1 MIAVVTVPQPWAPP
15 LEAKIALRN
24 EPRQQRL
31 RALVDTNIDF
41 VARVLQ
47 NLGTPTADVDDAVQ
61 RTFMVLADRLDDVRP
76 GAERSFLYQ
85 TAANV
90 AAHARR
96 SLARRREVSS
106 EQTTERSDLVD
117 TPDVLADRQRARG
130 LLDRILEALGEELR
144 EVFVLYELEEL
155 TMVEIAAAL
164 GIPSGTVASRLRRAR
179 ERFRAEVARLHEPK
193 GEEESA

>member
-1 MIAVVTVPQPWAPP
+1 MEGTIAS
-15 LEAKIALRN
+15 RN
-24 EPRQQRL
+24 DPRQQRL
-31 RALVDTNIDF
+31 RALVDANIDF

-47 NLGTPTADVDDAVQ
+47 NLGTPTVDVDDAVQ
-61 RTFMVLADRLDDVRP
+61 RTFMVLSDRLDDVRV

-96 SLARRREVSS
+96 SLARRREVPGDAAP
-106 EQTTERSDLVD
+106 ERPDQVD
-117 TPDVLADRQRARG
+117 TPEVLVDRQRART
-130 LLDRILEALGEELR
+130 LLDQILESLGEDLR

-155 TMVEIAAAL
+155 TMVEIAATL

-179 ERFRAEVARLHEPK
+179 ERFRAEVARLQEPRPT
-193 GEEESA
+193 ENDA

>member
-1 MIAVVTVPQPWAPP
+1 MIAAYPLALPWGAP
-15 LEAKIALRN
+15 LEGIIALRN
-24 EPRQQRL
+24 DPRQRRL
-31 RALVDTNIDF
+31 RALVDANIDF

-61 RTFMVLADRLDDVRP
+61 RTFMVLSDRLDDVRP

-96 SLARRREVSS
+96 GLARRREVPS
-106 EQTTERSDLVD
+106 EHAPERADLVE
-117 TPDVLADRQRARG
+117 TPDVLADRQRARE
-130 LLDRILEALGEELR
+130 LLDHVLDALGDDLR

-155 TMVEIAAAL
+155 TMVEIAAMLA
-164 GIPSGTVASRLRRAR
+164 IPSGTVASRLRRAR
-179 ERFRAEVARLHEPK
+179 ERFRAEVASLHEPK
-193 GEEESA
+193 GKEESA